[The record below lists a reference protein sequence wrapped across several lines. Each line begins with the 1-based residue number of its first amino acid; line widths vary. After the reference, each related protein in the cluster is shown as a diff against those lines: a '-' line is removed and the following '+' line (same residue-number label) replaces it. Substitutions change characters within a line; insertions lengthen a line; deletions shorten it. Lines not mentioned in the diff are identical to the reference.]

1 MPEGSGG
8 RQIDRPDFEVKHMTS
23 SMTDL
28 VSEDRGHG
36 LSGLSLTQL
45 EVTLVAA
52 NLLLDAWRTTR
63 LTDFE
68 RSIESSRL
76 RGSSYDGG
84 N

>member
-1 MPEGSGG
+1 MPEGSES
-8 RQIDRPDFEVKHMTS
+8 RQVYLPDFEVKHMTS

-28 VSEDRGHG
+28 VSNDRGHG

-45 EVTLVAA
+45 EGTLIAA
-52 NLLLDAWRTTR
+52 NLLLDAWRMTR

-68 RSIESSRL
+68 RLIESSRL